1 MINDGLLRHR
11 ILGGLIAFFDFNLRN
26 ILLFNNFY
34 LLYLSVFCK
43 KLPKIK
49 KALFWIFTFC
59 FVLTLNELKNLLFF
73 QLI

>member
-1 MINDGLLRHR
+1 MINDGLQRHR

-26 ILLFNNFY
+26 ILLFNNFC
-34 LLYLSVFCK
+34 LLYLSVFCEN
-43 KLPKIK
+43 LPKIK